1 MRIQTI
7 ISLGKTF
14 AILGF
19 LVVALIG
26 VLLLIYNLI
35 AKLRKRK
42 KVTIPIGRLL
52 LYAVFIVYIV
62 VVVGATMLRY
72 SGLSISWENR
82 EIYPLF
88 YSYKEAW
95 NHFSARE
102 WRNIILNI
110 MMFVPF
116 GFLLPLVSKKFQ
128 IFWKTCHDWLWL
140 LSTFYVYS

>member
-1 MRIQTI
+1 MRIRDI
-7 ISLGKTF
+7 ISIGSSFVTLG
-14 AILGF
+14 IV
-19 LVVALIG
+19 VVALIG
-26 VLLLIYNLI
+26 VILLVYNLI
-35 AKLRKRK
+35 RKFRKQK
-42 KVTIPIGRLL
+42 KVSIPIGRLL

-72 SGLSISWENR
+72 SMHSFSGGIG

-128 IFWKTCHDWLWL
+128 VFWKTWK
-140 LSTFYVYS
+140 